1 MSENMVSS
9 PKARLYGKIAKV
21 TSEMTRVPK
30 RGTQPK
36 YKFAT
41 DTDIVESVRAALT
54 KVNLAV
60 ITSMVSYRQMECKT
74 QSGGQQ
80 WRTICEFEITLACG
94 DTGEMLTARWFN
106 ESLDQSDKGFNKA
119 AAAALKYFFMKTFLI
134 TTGEAEE
141 SGRETRQQQPPPLPV
156 VDPETGEIVNTQ
168 PATPKKQQP
177 RYGQPPQP
185 AAWDWNQVIAKAG
198 DYYKSDSKERFTTCN
213 QLKTEGAFA
222 ACKSLDEAARLVA
235 AQVKR
240 NQEQFAAEGLPA

>member
-1 MSENMVSS
+1 MSANTTDN
-9 PKARLYGKIAKV
+9 PRAKLYGKIAKV
-21 TSEMTRVPK
+21 TTEMTRVPK

-60 ITSMVSYRQMECKT
+60 ITSMVSYRQIECKT

-94 DTGEMLTARWFN
+94 DSGEALTARWFN

-119 AAAALKYFFMKTFLI
+119 ATAALKYFFMKTFLI

-141 SGRETRQQQPPPLPV
+141 TGRGTRQPPPPAQAV
-156 VDPETGEIVNTQ
+156 VDPETGEIIPTQ
-168 PATPKKQQP
+168 PATPKNQP
-177 RYGQPPQP
+177 RYGHPPQP
-185 AAWDWNQVIAKAG
+185 PAWDWNQVIAKAG
-198 DYYKSDSKERFTTCN
+198 DHYKSDSKERFTTCN
-213 QLKTEGAFA
+213 QMKAAGAFA
-222 ACKSLDEAARLVA
+222 TCKSVDEAARLVA

-240 NQEQFAAEGLPA
+240 NHEQIAAEGLPA